1 VTPERTA
8 SAISWCLV
16 GLAAVLS
23 LYTLF
28 AHWAVNAEWFG
39 RRDMGSAL
47 FFAVTSAWSGIACL
61 WLIPIALVAATAIKL
76 TRSGVAWPSLA
87 AAALGALPFVILG

>member
-1 VTPERTA
+1 MTIEQTTR
-8 SAISWCLV
+8 AISWCLLA
-16 GLAAVLS
+16 LAAALS

-28 AHWAVNAEWFG
+28 AHWAVNAQWFG
-39 RRDMGSAL
+39 RRDMGWAL

-76 TRSGVAWPSLA
+76 TRSGAAWPSLA